1 MMEHTVTARISAAL
15 RLRPMT
21 VAELVPAV
29 CSTDTHVR
37 ACLAAL
43 RETGRVRPG
52 GMAPRKHRQGAAPRY
67 WEAA

>member
-1 MMEHTVTARISAAL
+1 MPHTVTARISAAL
-15 RLRPMT
+15 QLRPMT

-43 RETGRVRPG
+43 RDSGRVRAG
-52 GMAPRKHRQGAAPRY
+52 LTAPRTHRKGATPRY

>member
-1 MMEHTVTARISAAL
+1 MEHTVTARIAAAL

-43 RETGRVRPG
+43 RDSGRVRPG
-52 GMAPRKHRQGAAPRY
+52 GTAPRKHRQGAVPRY